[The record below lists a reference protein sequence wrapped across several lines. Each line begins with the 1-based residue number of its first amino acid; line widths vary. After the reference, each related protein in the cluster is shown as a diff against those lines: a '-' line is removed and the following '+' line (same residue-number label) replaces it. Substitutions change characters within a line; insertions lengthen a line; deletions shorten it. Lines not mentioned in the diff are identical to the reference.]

1 MSNLITPGLSFR
13 QSRKITRED
22 TAARYGS
29 GFLEVFAT
37 PAMVAFMEHTS
48 LSVVQKYLDRGFGT
62 VGTNICIS
70 HYRAIPVGK
79 SVECTATLTRIEG
92 NSLFFDVLVSDEEGK
107 IGEGTHTRFI
117 IDEERFMKKFLHEKE
132 K

>member
-1 MSNLITPGLSFR
+1 MSDHITPGLSFS

-37 PAMVAFMEHTS
+37 PAMIAFMEHTS
-48 LSVVQKYLDRGFGT
+48 LSAVQKYLERGFGT
-62 VGTNICIS
+62 VGTYICVS
-70 HYRAIPVGK
+70 HYRAVPVGK
-79 SVECTATLTRIEG
+79 RVECTATLTRIDG
-92 NSLFFDVLVSDEEGK
+92 NSLFFDVLVSDKEGK
-107 IGEGTHTRFI
+107 IGEGTHTRYI
-117 IDEERFMKKFLHEKE
+117 IEEERFMKKFLQEKE